1 MRTSYPTQGP
11 TTPLESL
18 PEALRTIPRWMGARF
33 ERRKDGRVDKPPY
46 CVRPG
51 KPIIKADKTDPENW
65 ATYSEALA
73 ACERGDVDAIGLVF
87 TEDDPFFVV
96 DLDGV
101 VALDTGEIHPAA
113 SEVIHALGCYTELS
127 CSGTGAH
134 IIGEGRKPEWAG
146 CKSKKM
152 GPTVE
157 VYDSKRFVVM
167 TGERIGD
174 QGEPLERQE
183 KLEWLSQRLW
193 PKSEKLYSKRPAH
206 PAPVGLEDQELLEK
220 ARRARSGVKFR
231 KLYDA
236 GDTSEYASASEADF
250 ALLNMLI
257 FWTAGDPDRICRLF
271 AASALHREREKHR
284 SYVERSATKALANY
298 VGPFYSPRAVKESR
312 EQEERDPLTPYLE
325 LLLDPSVWVGKRAAS
340 AFKTYVG
347 LVWLASEHG
356 IFDDEGRLRIGCD
369 MRRLAEAACTRR
381 ATIQNSGLPELFK
394 MGLLRSKRPKG
405 RSSSVFILPNPQPN
419 ISRTNKIATHFIG
432 TGYVKPQN
440 ALETLRLLARMRSGK
455 DKHAAIDRLGMPA
468 MFVAIALLSGP
479 PLRGY
484 SVEELADVTGRRKYD
499 LRDAKDRPGI
509 LCKLKAA
516 GIIREVSGGLYR
528 LTDRFRE
535 AYERHLEYSGITHT
549 ERTQRRQHEEDRWR
563 RAQKL
568 AEDKQPIP
576 LRGRD
581 QVRRIMERNRKEAG
595 DQGTEERL
603 TDEQRIRIYIAQG
616 MKPSWARAE
625 VLGKGVLGRGAS
637 P

>member
-1 MRTSYPTQGP
+1 M
-11 TTPLESL
+11 L
-18 PEALRTIPRWMGARF
+18 
-33 ERRKDGRVDKPPY
+33 
-46 CVRPG
+46 
-51 KPIIKADKTDPENW
+51 
-65 ATYSEALA
+65 
-73 ACERGDVDAIGLVF
+73 
-87 TEDDPFFVV
+87 
-96 DLDGV
+96 
-101 VALDTGEIHPAA
+101 
-113 SEVIHALGCYTELS
+113 
-127 CSGTGAH
+127 
-134 IIGEGRKPEWAG
+134 
-146 CKSKKM
+146 
-152 GPTVE
+152 VE
-157 VYDSKRFVVM
+157 VGHVEAIFRYPVKSM
-167 TGERIGD
+167 A
-174 QGEPLERQE
+174 GEPLEAADLGWHGVEGDRR
-183 KLEWLSQRLW
+183 LVFRRIDDRSGFPWLSASRL
-193 PKSEKLYSKRPAH
+193 PALVLFAPHRSEDDAQGNLPRHVRTPDGEELPVFGKDLATEVERRVG
-206 PAPVGLEDQELLEK
+206 APVEMMHMK
-220 ARRARSGVKFR
+220 
-231 KLYDA
+231 
-236 GDTSEYASASEADF
+236 
-250 ALLNMLI
+250 
-257 FWTAGDPDRICRLF
+257 
-271 AASALHREREKHR
+271 
-284 SYVERSATKALANY
+284 
-298 VGPFYSPRAVKESR
+298 
-312 EQEERDPLTPYLE
+312 
-325 LLLDPSVWVGKRAAS
+325 
-340 AFKTYVG
+340 
-347 LVWLASEHG
+347 HG

-405 RSSSVFILPNPQPN
+405 RSSSVFILPNPEPN

-432 TGYVKPQN
+432 PGYVKPQN

-509 LCKLKAA
+509 LSKLKAA

-549 ERTQRRQHEEDRWR
+549 ERTQRRQHEEDRRR

-568 AEDKQPIP
+568 AEDKQPTP

-581 QVRRIMERNRKEAG
+581 QVRRIMERKRKEAG